1 MFQSVFNTII
11 ANQRLL
17 LDKIIQLKLS
27 IYDTIIAGQRW
38 VLLLEGLGNTLLIAI
53 CAIIIGTVLGCAFAL
68 MKISDNKILKFI
80 ANLYTTVLRGI
91 PLATQLM
98 IFYFVVFAPLGLN
111 RIVVAIL
118 AYGINSGAY
127 CTEIFR
133 AGIQGIDIGQ
143 TEAGRSLGLS
153 KWQTLFKI
161 VLPQAVKAVLPTYT
175 SEFIVLVKE
184 TSVAS
189 FIAVMDL
196 TKSGDMIRNA
206 TYNAWIPLLTCAI
219 IYLIL
224 TVGLTKIFSAVEKRM
239 AKSDRN

>member
-1 MFQSVFNTII
+1 MD
-11 ANQRLL
+11 QRTLL
-17 LDKIIQLKLS
+17 QT
-27 IYDTIIAGQRW
+27 IYDTMIAGERY
-38 VLLLEGLGNTLLIAI
+38 VLIFKGLGVTLLIAI
-53 CAIIIGTVLGCAFAL
+53 CAILLGTVLGCIFAL
-68 MKISDNKILKFI
+68 MKISDNKVAKFF
-80 ANLYTTVLRGI
+80 ANLYTTILRGI

-98 IFYFVVFAPLGLN
+98 IFYFVIFAPLHLP
-111 RIVVAIL
+111 RLVVAIL
-118 AYGINSGAY
+118 AYGFNSGAY

-133 AGIQGIDIGQ
+133 AGIQGIDPGQ

-175 SEFIVLVKE
+175 SEFIVLIKE

-196 TKSGDMIRNA
+196 TKAGDMIRNS
-206 TYNAWIPLLTCAI
+206 TYNAWIPLLTCAV

-224 TVGLTKIFSAVEKRM
+224 TVGLTEIFGILEKRL
-239 AKSDRN
+239 ARSDRS

>member
-1 MFQSVFNTII
+1 M
-11 ANQRLL
+11 A
-17 LDKIIQLKLS
+17 K
-27 IYDTIIAGQRW
+27 
-38 VLLLEGLGNTLLIAI
+38 GLGCTLLIAF
-53 CAIIIGTVLGCAFAL
+53 CAIIIGTILGFIFAL
-68 MKISDNKILKFI
+68 MKISDKKVLNGIS
-80 ANLYTTVLRGI
+80 NVYTTVIRGI

-98 IFYFVVFAPLGLN
+98 IFYFVIFAPLGLD
-111 RIVVAIL
+111 RLLVAIL

-133 AGIQGIDIGQ
+133 AGIQGVDSGQ

-153 KWQTLFKI
+153 RSQTLIKI
-161 VLPQAVKAVLPTYT
+161 VLPQAVKAALPTYT
-175 SEFIVLVKE
+175 SEFIVLIKE

-206 TYNAWIPLLTCAI
+206 TYNAWIPLLTCAV

-224 TVGLTKIFSAVEKRM
+224 TLGLTKLFSLLEKRL

>member
-1 MFQSVFNTII
+1 MFQ
-11 ANQRLL
+11 
-17 LDKIIQLKLS
+17 S
-27 IYDTIIAGQRW
+27 IYDTMISGSRW
-38 VLLLEGLGNTLLIAI
+38 VLMMRGLGITILIAV
-53 CAIIIGTVLGCAFAL
+53 CAVLIGTVLGCIFAL
-68 MKISDNKILKFI
+68 MKISGKKVLKAI
-80 ANLYTTVLRGI
+80 ADIYTTVIRGI

-111 RIVVAIL
+111 RLLVAII

-153 KWQTLFKI
+153 RWQTLYKI
-161 VLPQAVKAVLPTYT
+161 VFPQAIKAVLPTYT
-175 SEFIVLVKE
+175 SEFIVLIKE

-196 TKSGDMIRNA
+196 TKAGDMIRNA
-206 TYNAWIPLLTCAI
+206 TYNAWIPLLTCAV
-219 IYLIL
+219 IYLAL
-224 TVGLTKIFSAVEKRM
+224 TLGLTKLFAALEKRM
-239 AKSDRN
+239 AKSDRS